1 MISRFQNKC
10 LQFATWLAG
19 TAVLAAAL
27 ASPAWA
33 ANGTSNVNAN
43 GAWTTATYWL
53 ASTIADGADSIA
65 FFTFNITANRTVT
78 LGASRTIGNITFT
91 DPTTS
96 SHNLTISGANTL
108 TLDVT
113 AGSPVIDVTQSNRT
127 LTISSLIAGSDG
139 LQKNG
144 PGSLILSGANT
155 YTGATLVSSGTLQI
169 GAGSTTGS
177 LSPSSSLTT
186 NGTLAF
192 SRTGTITQGTNFA
205 SVIAGTGGV
214 TKLAS
219 GTLVLNGTN
228 TYTGVTAISASGG
241 TLQVTLLA
249 NGGSNSS
256 IGASS
261 NAAANLLLGNA
272 TTFRYA
278 GSANVTTD
286 RGFTINGTLAGH
298 GATINSSG
306 SGTLSFNNTVALAYG
321 TANQTRT
328 LTLRGTN
335 TGTNTFGRVIA
346 NNGSGATGVTKND
359 AGLWLLDQTNTY
371 TGVTTV
377 SAGTLRASA
386 SAGGQAF
393 GNLSAVT
400 TANVASAVLS
410 LNGFSQTIGSL
421 AGGGTTGGHV
431 ALGSGTLTTGGNST
445 STSYAG
451 VISGNGGLTKTGTGT
466 QTLTGTSTYT
476 GATLISGGTLQIG
489 SAGTTGA
496 LSSSS
501 SITNNGT
508 LAFSRTN
515 TITQGTNFAS
525 VIAGSGNVT
534 KLSTGTLILNGTN
547 TYTGATTVTA
557 GTLRAGAAAGGQAF
571 GNLSAVTTANVAA
584 TVLDLNGFSQTIGSL
599 AGGGAT
605 GGNVT
610 LGVGTL
616 TTGGNNTS
624 TSYAGVISGNGGL
637 TKTGTGTQTLTNINT
652 YTGTTTVSA
661 GTLLLSGSGSINS
674 TSAISVLAGATLAS
688 NSSTA
693 LSVAPTLNGAGLS
706 NRAILGGTGT
716 LNAALTLNN
725 VGDTL
730 SPGNSP
736 GVMGFGVGQSWGSN
750 SYDWELNDW
759 VASVAGTNIDQVQ
772 ITGSLT
778 LTGAAAGSY
787 VLNVLSLTAGNTPG
801 NVPNFADANSSW
813 TILTTTTGIT
823 GFDASYWTISTT
835 GFSSSPAATG
845 TWNVSQS
852 SNNLVLNYVAVPEPS
867 VFVLLA
873 CGLIALPL
881 LRAARSRVSSRR
893 A

>member
-1 MISRFQNKC
+1 VISRFQNKC

-286 RGFTINGTLAGH
+286 RGFTINGTAAAH

-321 TANQTRT
+321 TANQTP
-328 LTLRGTN
+328 
-335 TGTNTFGRVIA
+335 
-346 NNGSGATGVTKND
+346 
-359 AGLWLLDQTNTY
+359 
-371 TGVTTV
+371 
-377 SAGTLRASA
+377 
-386 SAGGQAF
+386 
-393 GNLSAVT
+393 
-400 TANVASAVLS
+400 
-410 LNGFSQTIGSL
+410 
-421 AGGGTTGGHV
+421 
-431 ALGSGTLTTGGNST
+431 
-445 STSYAG
+445 
-451 VISGNGGLTKTGTGT
+451 
-466 QTLTGTSTYT
+466 
-476 GATLISGGTLQIG
+476 
-489 SAGTTGA
+489 
-496 LSSSS
+496 
-501 SITNNGT
+501 
-508 LAFSRTN
+508 SRC
-515 TITQGTNFAS
+515 
-525 VIAGSGNVT
+525 
-534 KLSTGTLILNGTN
+534 
-547 TYTGATTVTA
+547 
-557 GTLRAGAAAGGQAF
+557 
-571 GNLSAVTTANVAA
+571 
-584 TVLDLNGFSQTIGSL
+584 
-599 AGGGAT
+599 
-605 GGNVT
+605 
-610 LGVGTL
+610 
-616 TTGGNNTS
+616 
-624 TSYAGVISGNGGL
+624 
-637 TKTGTGTQTLTNINT
+637 
-652 YTGTTTVSA
+652 
-661 GTLLLSGSGSINS
+661 
-674 TSAISVLAGATLAS
+674 
-688 NSSTA
+688 
-693 LSVAPTLNGAGLS
+693 VAPT
-706 NRAILGGTGT
+706 RAPIRL
-716 LNAALTLNN
+716 
-725 VGDTL
+725 
-730 SPGNSP
+730 
-736 GVMGFGVGQSWGSN
+736 
-750 SYDWELNDW
+750 
-759 VASVAGTNIDQVQ
+759 
-772 ITGSLT
+772 
-778 LTGAAAGSY
+778 AGS
-787 VLNVLSLTAGNTPG
+787 SPTTA
-801 NVPNFADANSSW
+801 A
-813 TILTTTTGIT
+813 
-823 GFDASYWTISTT
+823 
-835 GFSSSPAATG
+835 
-845 TWNVSQS
+845 
-852 SNNLVLNYVAVPEPS
+852 EP
-867 VFVLLA
+867 
-873 CGLIALPL
+873 PP
-881 LRAARSRVSSRR
+881 
-893 A
+893 